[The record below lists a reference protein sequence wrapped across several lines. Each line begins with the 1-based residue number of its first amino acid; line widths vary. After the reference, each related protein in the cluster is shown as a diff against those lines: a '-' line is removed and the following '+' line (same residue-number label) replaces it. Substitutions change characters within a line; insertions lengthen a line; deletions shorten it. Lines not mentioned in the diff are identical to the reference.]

1 MEQAYQERLEMCESV
16 IEEVTAENTRLVMQL
31 DSVESLEKDKSV
43 LQEHVDQLEK
53 MNKGLKGDIE
63 QLKHKLKV

>member
-1 MEQAYQERLEMCESV
+1 MCESV